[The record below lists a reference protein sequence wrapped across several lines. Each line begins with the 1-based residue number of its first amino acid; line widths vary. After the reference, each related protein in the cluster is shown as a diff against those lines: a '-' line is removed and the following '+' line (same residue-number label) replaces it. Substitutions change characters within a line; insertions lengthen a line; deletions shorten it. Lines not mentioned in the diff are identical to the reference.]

1 MGVDNISLV
10 WRLDRREV
18 MMRFV
23 MEVDLLFGEFC
34 CE

>member
-1 MGVDNISLV
+1 LM

-34 CE
+34 MNE